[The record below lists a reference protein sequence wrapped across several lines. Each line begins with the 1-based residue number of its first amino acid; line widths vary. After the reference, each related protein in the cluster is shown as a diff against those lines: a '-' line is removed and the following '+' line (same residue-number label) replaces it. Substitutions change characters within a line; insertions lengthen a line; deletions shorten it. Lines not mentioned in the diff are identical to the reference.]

1 MRKVSLFIIIASLV
15 FAVGCAKSV
24 TQSTADGKFHV
35 KMIFSDKTLK
45 IGRNAVELKITDEK
59 GAAVERAKLDV
70 IPTMP
75 EHHMGAMFPPTV
87 TEEGGGNYKVVMPLT
102 MAGHWAVEIRIA
114 GGGNEGTT
122 TFDFPNI
129 KK

>member
-15 FAVGCAKSV
+15 FAAGCAKSV
-24 TQSTADGKFHV
+24 TQTTADGKFRV
-35 KMIFSDKTLK
+35 KMIFSGKTLK
-45 IGRNAVELKITDEK
+45 MGRNEVELKITDRK
-59 GAAVERAKLDV
+59 GSAVERAKLEV

-87 TEEGGGNYKVVMPLT
+87 TEEGGGTYKVVLPLT
-102 MAGHWAVEIRIA
+102 MVGHWTVEIRIA
-114 GGGNEGTT
+114 KGGSEGTT
-122 TFDFPNI
+122 TFDFPNV